1 MGSISISALSE
12 LVDTN
17 FKPCFLASES
27 SHLKHATIPDLKPG
41 FFVVSINLYQTPRML
56 SPAKPSKSGGGS
68 PDSGAPVSGAP
79 DSGRTWVHLM
89 AYSGCG
95 PDFLFVLSQVTQL
108 AESLAQLSTVEVSAT
123 ELSVA
128 QLSSVEQLSG
138 APCGAMLCPVVLCHD
153 AYIPGIIRK
162 YQVPGNIRL

>member
-1 MGSISISALSE
+1 
-12 LVDTN
+12 
-17 FKPCFLASES
+17 
-27 SHLKHATIPDLKPG
+27 
-41 FFVVSINLYQTPRML
+41 
-56 SPAKPSKSGGGS
+56 
-68 PDSGAPVSGAP
+68 
-79 DSGRTWVHLM
+79 M